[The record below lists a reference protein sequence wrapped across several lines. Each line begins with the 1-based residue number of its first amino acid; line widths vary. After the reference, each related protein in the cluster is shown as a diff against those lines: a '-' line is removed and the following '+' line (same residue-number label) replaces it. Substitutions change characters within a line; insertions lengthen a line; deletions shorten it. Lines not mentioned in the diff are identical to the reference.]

1 VFELA
6 GQRVWVAGHHGMVGS
21 AIHRALDSRGD
32 VDTVGWTS
40 SELDLTD
47 RTATLDAAAQAR
59 PGVVVL
65 AAARVGGIV
74 ANDTSPVEFL
84 TDNLRIQAN
93 VMEAAHAVGVQRLLF
108 LGSSCIYPRDAAQP
122 MTPDM
127 LLTGPLEPTNDAY
140 AIAKLAGITAIRSYR
155 RQHARAWISCLP
167 TNLYGPGDSYDLETS
182 HVLPALIRRFHEAA
196 LAGSPTVT
204 LWGSG
209 TPRREFLHVDDLAA
223 ACVRLLEDYDDPT
236 PINIGTGTDLTIAE
250 LAHLIA
256 DTVGYQG
263 DIQWD
268 RSRPDGTPRKLLDVG
283 PMRGLGWEPRIDL
296 ADGIRSTWE
305 GYRAEAAA
313 H

>member
-1 VFELA
+1 VPT
-6 GQRVWVAGHHGMVGS
+6 G
-21 AIHRALDSRGD
+21 
-32 VDTVGWTS
+32 
-40 SELDLTD
+40 
-47 RTATLDAAAQAR
+47 
-59 PGVVVL
+59 
-65 AAARVGGIV
+65 
-74 ANDTSPVEFL
+74 FL

-140 AIAKLAGITAIRSYR
+140 AIAKLAGITGVRSYR
-155 RQHARAWISCLP
+155 RQHGRAWMSCLP

-196 LAGSPTVT
+196 LAGAATVT

-209 TPRREFLHVDDLAA
+209 TPRREFLHVDDLAS
-223 ACVRLLEDYDDPT
+223 ACVRLLEAYDDAT

-256 DTVGYQG
+256 DTVGYEG

-268 RSRPDGTPRKLLDVG
+268 RSRPDGTSRKLLDVG

-296 ADGIRSTWE
+296 VNGIRSTWE
-305 GYRAEAAA
+305 GYRVVSGG
-313 H
+313 